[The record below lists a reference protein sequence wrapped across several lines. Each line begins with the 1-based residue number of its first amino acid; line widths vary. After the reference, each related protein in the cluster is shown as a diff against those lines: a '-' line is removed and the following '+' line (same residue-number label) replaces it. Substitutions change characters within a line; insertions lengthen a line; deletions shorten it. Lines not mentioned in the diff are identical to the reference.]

1 MRIRRDTHADS
12 ANSARSNRKRTA
24 RSFDHTQSQWQS
36 AGSLSYGSTLRAK
49 SSRMGHLAMH
59 QKVKNIRRD
68 PRVALSLLGYHTTQG
83 MREYVVIYG
92 TARVTEGGAVPLL
105 QRLAPIYLG
114 PGRSIRQ
121 PLCGTLRVMSPES
134 RRHTSLGLVR
144 GLNKPLAD
152 HESSLAPQRRLFI
165 GAIPSPLDIRADG
178 PISFA

>member
-1 MRIRRDTHADS
+1 LWCEAAWVTPVGVASVASS
-12 ANSARSNRKRTA
+12 AFDLNPGCSWLDDPSNVAFAAPVSAA
-24 RSFDHTQSQWQS
+24 E
-36 AGSLSYGSTLRAK
+36 A
-49 SSRMGHLAMH
+49 
-59 QKVKNIRRD
+59 
-68 PRVALSLLGYHTTQG
+68 
-83 MREYVVIYG
+83 IYG
-92 TARVTEGGAVPLL
+92 TARLTEGGAVPLL

-178 PISFA
+178 PISSA